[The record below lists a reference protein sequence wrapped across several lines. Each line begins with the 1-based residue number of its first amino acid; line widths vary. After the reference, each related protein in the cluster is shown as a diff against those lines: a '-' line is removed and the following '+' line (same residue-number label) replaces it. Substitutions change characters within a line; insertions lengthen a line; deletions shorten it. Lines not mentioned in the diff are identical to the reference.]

1 MMIKELLQQKK
12 GTVISIAVFAL
23 LCTVLFSRWF
33 LTPLVNHFA
42 EPYNARLEQVKLNW
56 FPLMVQL
63 KGLEI
68 GKGASALQLDQLDA
82 EANWGLLVGDP
93 ITVQVR
99 GGKLQLGYQGEKQI
113 FAGLTLDEWQA
124 LLAGDPATQEENA
137 PKEKGVEDPDQLP
150 VNFILQQ
157 LMFEQ
162 IQINSEQ
169 KNWPTVTV
177 KQLSFGPLALRQPD
191 KRSDLALTIDIAE
204 GQIGVQAQIA
214 PLALQTPQK
223 LQLDLQQLKL
233 NPAWFVMVPA
243 PLATELSAK
252 LDLALN
258 EKGTDLA
265 TVKGHLDL
273 KQLQWRDS
281 SNQVKVAG
289 VKLDQIDLA
298 YNLQGELAPPAKIP
312 LQGGLNL
319 VVDQVNISTE
329 DKQSV
334 QFQRLNLNEL
344 RYNKG
349 VNLQQLVLDKLQ
361 VTDPDNQL
369 RLARLALNEIS
380 AEPGIPK
387 AAFKRLQVDGIEAS
401 AQQHS
406 ARISV
411 LSLNN
416 LVADLSTSSINLAQL
431 TANKVAAN
439 SDENQIQLNTLAIS
453 NVVADLS
460 KPWAQFAQLSIDNV
474 QASSGPH
481 QAEFQVLTLADLA
494 ADFDTQALTLNEL
507 QLNALTAKSEGK
519 NASVKQ
525 LSVNKIAA
533 GMDGQNASVNQ
544 LQIDGLQFE
553 DDSNQVSNE
562 RLTLKDVL
570 FEQVLDISSIDLA
583 NLKARTAGQ
592 DYQLQQLAV
601 RQVSFDPT
609 SHPMNAHIAEVLL
622 NNAKAEVQIP
632 KQEKVEQSAP
642 VNQGPGK
649 KDSNAKPEKDTE
661 VVQGNQTGATVEEPP
676 VYLTL
681 DLLQVKQH
689 QVLFQDHNL
698 AEATQTEFKLEL
710 FELENLRWPSAEQAQ
725 WKLDAWLDGQSQW
738 MFSGT
743 ASTQPITV
751 SAKGK
756 QKGLSLPA
764 ISPYSE
770 HYAQVFFKQGVMDNK
785 VNLDWQGQHLKG
797 EIGFLMHGLDIKL
810 DGEFSNQ
817 NTPLQMALS
826 VLRDSKDRIDLAISV
841 DKSGEQL
848 NVSAGEIIREFIF
861 SASQKGALAYLKYTL
876 QPFGALLTLADVGGK
891 LMKGG
896 AVPLEGIV
904 YDNQQVSLKPA
915 QLEYAN
921 KLLTMLKERRKMKLQ
936 TCVQLGTE
944 ERELFMT
951 ELKGDTEKV
960 EKAMLELQQGRI
972 REWRRFFAQGG
983 VANQLM
989 ECAKAQP
996 DAPQM
1001 TYKLMLVPQ

>member
-12 GTVISIAVFAL
+12 RTVISIAVFAL

-349 VNLQQLVLDKLQ
+349 ANLQQLVLDKLQ

-411 LSLNN
+411 LSLND

-431 TANKVAAN
+431 TANKVA
-439 SDENQIQLNTLAIS
+439 
-453 NVVADLS
+453 
-460 KPWAQFAQLSIDNV
+460 
-474 QASSGPH
+474 
-481 QAEFQVLTLADLA
+481 
-494 ADFDTQALTLNEL
+494 
-507 QLNALTAKSEGK
+507 AKSEGK

-544 LQIDGLQFE
+544 LQVDGLQFE

-642 VNQGPGK
+642 VSQGPGK

-915 QLEYAN
+915 QSEYAN